1 MNPQEFLSGRELQA
15 ETVARFAYLL
25 ASVGV
30 TVVLWHASRLEIRL
44 KHAAA
49 AAGLIHFFVSF
60 TADLLLVCHGQYSY
74 KLKGLLLCVPVDL
87 HLAWAAL
94 WGTGYCLVWQRL
106 NGWKRPVFYVAVVLG
121 TFAWDLAIVSYSG
134 AIIDTGIFGEV
145 NRAAGTA
152 HIEKW
157 WKWDLALL
165 AGLPWIVVGWCWLVT
180 EARGLWLRA
189 GVYALGYAFCFYVL
203 IPGLIRQFGD
213 HVKVDPTF
221 PWPPGPLGSPLA
233 LVALGSL
240 TLLGAWAAWALYA
253 KGEGTPLPFDPTRK
267 LVTSGPYAF
276 VRNPMQ
282 LSGVGVAIVYAIALR
297 SGYLGFYAFDLL
309 LLLCFANAWEQTHLA
324 RTLGEPYARY
334 AAQVRNWLPRLR
346 PYRDG

>member
-1 MNPQEFLSGRELQA
+1 MNPRDFLSGRELEA

-25 ASVGV
+25 ACMSV
-30 TVVLWHASRLEIRL
+30 TVSLWHASRLEMRL

-49 AAGLIHFFVSF
+49 AAGIVHFLVSF
-60 TADLLLVCHGQYSY
+60 NTDMLLVYYGQYAYS
-74 KLKGLLLCVPVDL
+74 LKGLLLGVPVDL

-106 NGWKRPVFYVAVVLG
+106 NGWKRAVFYVTVVLG
-121 TFAWDLAIVSYSG
+121 TFAWDLAIVLYSG
-134 AIIDTGIFGEV
+134 SIIDTGIFGEV

-165 AGLPWIVVGWCWLVT
+165 AGLPWLAVGWYWLVN
-180 EARGLWLRA
+180 EARCLWLRA
-189 GVYALGYAFCFYVL
+189 GAYALGYAFCFYVL

-221 PWPPGPLGSPLA
+221 PWPPGPLNSLPA
-233 LVALGSL
+233 SVALWSL

-253 KGEGTPLPFDPTRK
+253 KGSGTPLPFDPTRQ
-267 LVTSGPYAF
+267 LVAGGPYAF

-282 LSGVGVAIVYAIALR
+282 LSGVGVAIVYALAFR
-297 SGYLGFYAFDLL
+297 SWYLGFYTLDLVVI
-309 LLLCFANAWEQTHLA
+309 LCFANAWEQTHLT

-346 PYRDG
+346 PYRDT